1 MKKKII
7 IIFGCGFFQKKII
20 SFLKKSF
27 YVLGVDEDNNC
38 YCKTKVDFFINKKF
52 NEINKIFHTLKK
64 KKIKPLLI
72 LSPNSDKGFI
82 AANKLKK
89 KLE

>member
-7 IIFGCGFFQKKII
+7 IFGCGYFQKKII
-20 SFLKKSF
+20 NFLKKKF
-27 YVLGVDEDNNC
+27 YVIGVDENKDC
-38 YCKTKVDFFINKKF
+38 FCKTKVDFFINEKF
-52 NEINKIFHTLKK
+52 NEINKIFQILKK

-82 AANKLKK
+82 AANTLKK
-89 KLE
+89 KI